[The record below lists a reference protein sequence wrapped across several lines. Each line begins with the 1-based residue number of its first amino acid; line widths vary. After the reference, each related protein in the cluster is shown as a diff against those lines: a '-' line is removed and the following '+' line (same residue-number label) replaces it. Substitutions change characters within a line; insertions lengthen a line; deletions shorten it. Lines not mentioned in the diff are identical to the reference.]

1 MTINAVVTQGTQT
14 NAAVSPQQNISATN
28 YQEVIASRA
37 TVVQGIQTSAKVTPQ
52 QNILVTNY
60 QVSLG
65 NITVGDLTDV
75 VEGNLQDGSLLI
87 YDASTQVW
95 RARTSIDNPNTEVNG
110 GFF

>member
-1 MTINAVVTQGTQT
+1 MTIK
-14 NAAVSPQQNISATN
+14 
-28 YQEVIASRA
+28 A

-60 QVSLG
+60 QVSTS
-65 NITVGDLTDV
+65 NFSVGDLADV

-87 YDASTQVW
+87 YEQSTQTW
-95 RARTSIDNPNTEVNG
+95 RARTSIDNANIEVNG

>member
-1 MTINAVVTQGTQT
+1 MSIK
-14 NAAVSPQQNISATN
+14 
-28 YQEVIASRA
+28 A

-60 QVSLG
+60 QVSTS

-75 VEGNLQDGSLLI
+75 VVGNLQDGALLI
-87 YDASTQVW
+87 YDANNQIW
-95 RARTSIDNPNTEVNG
+95 RAQTDIENPNTEVNG